1 LKNIFQDEPVP
12 RFPNWLYFASF
23 STTLGAAMTPQPK
36 KSSLERRSAVA
47 TVHVD
52 AGKSAQP
59 KKSSLAESYLR
70 FLKLTQAIESL
81 PSSPD
86 IDANEE
92 ALLNA
97 LSMHWHAGKP
107 LAVREAMTLDTLGSP
122 STLHRRI
129 SRLKALGLIEDKS
142 SPGNLRIKLLVPTQ
156 KTVSYFDKLG
166 ATLGKSVK

>member
-1 LKNIFQDEPVP
+1 
-12 RFPNWLYFASF
+12 
-23 STTLGAAMTPQPK
+23 MTPQPK

-47 TVHVD
+47 TLHVE
-52 AGKSAQP
+52 AAKTVQP

-70 FLKLTQAIESL
+70 FLKLTQAVESL
-81 PSSPD
+81 ASSPD

-129 SRLKALGLIEDKS
+129 SRLKVLGLIEDKS